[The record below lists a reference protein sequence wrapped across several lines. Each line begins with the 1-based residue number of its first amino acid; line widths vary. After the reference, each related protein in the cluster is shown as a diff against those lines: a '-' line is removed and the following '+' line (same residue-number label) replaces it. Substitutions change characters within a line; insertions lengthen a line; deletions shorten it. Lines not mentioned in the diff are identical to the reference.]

1 MGLFFVYFLI
11 KNLSSLMIFF
21 LHLVSRIMN
30 DKESNELFEIKRLL
44 QTVGNQT
51 FIKYYTEFQS
61 KKNINFALLFKN
73 ENWQKTS
80 INAKIFSAK
89 KIFENNWQKNALEII
104 LSSRSDEK
112 TINNALEIFSKEYPN
127 EELKSI
133 RFIRPEFIFGENIIE
148 KLFDGYTIHK
158 QYRVEKY
165 IIDWYIPELNIAIE
179 FDEKHHN
186 KNIKQ
191 DNKRSLY
198 IEKKIKCKFIRYK
211 F

>member
-1 MGLFFVYFLI
+1 MSE
-11 KNLSSLMIFF
+11 K
-21 LHLVSRIMN
+21 
-30 DKESNELFEIKRLL
+30 KSNELFEIKRLL

-80 INAKIFSAK
+80 INAKISSAK